1 MLINLLTESSPSGGG
16 NTGGDWIIYVILIGF
31 LALMIVPSI
40 IRQRKDKKAQEEKLN
55 AIEVGAKVTTIGLI
69 HGEIVDVG
77 EVYVVIKTG
86 TEENPSF
93 LTIEKRAIYQV
104 HKAEEENAG
113 ESQDMPEDLPEEI
126 TDEAPVQEAPVQE
139 APVQEAPAQEA
150 QEEPAKEEPA
160 QAQEEAEK
168 EAEAE

>member
-1 MLINLLTESSPSGGG
+1 MLINLLTQSSPSGDQ
-16 NTGGDWIIYVILIGF
+16 NPGGDWIIYVILIGF

-104 HKAEEENAG
+104 HKAEEENANAS
-113 ESQDMPEDLPEEI
+113 EDMPEDLPEEI

-139 APVQEAPAQEA
+139 APAQAQEEAPAQE
-150 QEEPAKEEPA
+150 
-160 QAQEEAEK
+160 AQEEAEK

>member
-16 NTGGDWIIYVILIGF
+16 NTGGDWIIYVILLGF

-104 HKAEEENAG
+104 HKAEEENTG

-126 TDEAPVQEAPVQE
+126 TDEAPAQET
-139 APVQEAPAQEA
+139 PAQEA
-150 QEEPAKEEPA
+150 KEEAPAKEEPA

>member
-1 MLINLLTESSPSGGG
+1 MLINLLTQSSPSGGG
-16 NTGGDWIIYVILIGF
+16 NPGGDWIIYVILLGF

-93 LTIEKRAIYQV
+93 LTVEKRAIYQV
-104 HKAEEENAG
+104 HKAEEENTG

-126 TDEAPVQEAPVQE
+126 TDEAPVQEE
-139 APVQEAPAQEA
+139 PAQEA

-160 QAQEEAEK
+160 QEDQEEAEK

>member
-1 MLINLLTESSPSGGG
+1 MLINLLTQSSPSGDQ
-16 NTGGDWIIYVILIGF
+16 NPGGDWIIYVILIGF

-40 IRQRKDKKAQEEKLN
+40 IRQRKDKKAQEEKLS

-93 LTIEKRAIYQV
+93 LTVEKRAIYQV
-104 HKAEEENAG
+104 HKAEEENANAS
-113 ESQDMPEDLPEEI
+113 EDMPEDLPEEI

-139 APVQEAPAQEA
+139 APAQAQEEAPAQE
-150 QEEPAKEEPA
+150 
-160 QAQEEAEK
+160 AQEEAEK

>member
-1 MLINLLTESSPSGGG
+1 MLINLLTQSSPSGDQ
-16 NTGGDWIIYVILIGF
+16 NPGGDWIIYVILIGF

-40 IRQRKDKKAQEEKLN
+40 IRQRKDKKAQEEKLS

-93 LTIEKRAIYQV
+93 LTVEKRAIYQV
-104 HKAEEENAG
+104 HKAEEENANAS
-113 ESQDMPEDLPEEI
+113 EDMPEDLPEEI
-126 TDEAPVQEAPVQE
+126 TDEQAFFLSKDI
-139 APVQEAPAQEA
+139 
-150 QEEPAKEEPA
+150 AKRIEDEMEYPGQIKVNVIREQRFTSIA
-160 QAQEEAEK
+160 K
-168 EAEAE
+168 

>member
-16 NTGGDWIIYVILIGF
+16 NPGGDWIIYVILIGF

-104 HKAEEENAG
+104 HKAEEENTNAS
-113 ESQDMPEDLPEEI
+113 EDMPEDLPEEI
-126 TDEAPVQEAPVQE
+126 TDEAPVQEAPVQ
-139 APVQEAPAQEA
+139 A
-150 QEEPAKEEPA
+150 QEEAPA

-168 EAEAE
+168 EADAE

>member
-104 HKAEEENAG
+104 HKAEEENTGAS
-113 ESQDMPEDLPEEI
+113 EDMPEDLPEEI
-126 TDEAPVQEAPVQE
+126 TDEAPVQEAP
-139 APVQEAPAQEA
+139 AQEA
-150 QEEPAKEEPA
+150 QEEAPAKEEPA

>member
-104 HKAEEENAG
+104 HKAEEENTGAS
-113 ESQDMPEDLPEEI
+113 EDMPEDLPEEI
-126 TDEAPVQEAPVQE
+126 TDEAPVQEAP
-139 APVQEAPAQEA
+139 AQEA
-150 QEEPAKEEPA
+150 KEEEPAKEEPA
-160 QAQEEAEK
+160 QAKEEAEK

>member
-104 HKAEEENAG
+104 HKAEEENANAS
-113 ESQDMPEDLPEEI
+113 EDMPEDLPEEI

-139 APVQEAPAQEA
+139 APAQAQEEAPAQE
-150 QEEPAKEEPA
+150 
-160 QAQEEAEK
+160 AQEEAEK

>member
-104 HKAEEENAG
+104 HKAEEENTGAS
-113 ESQDMPEDLPEEI
+113 EDMPEDLPEEI

-139 APVQEAPAQEA
+139 A
-150 QEEPAKEEPA
+150 QEEAPAKEEPA
-160 QAQEEAEK
+160 QEETAQAQEETEK

>member
-104 HKAEEENAG
+104 HKAEEENTGAS
-113 ESQDMPEDLPEEI
+113 EDMPEDLPEEI
-126 TDEAPVQEAPVQE
+126 TDE

>member
-104 HKAEEENAG
+104 HKAEEENTGAS
-113 ESQDMPEDLPEEI
+113 EDMPEDLPEEI
-126 TDEAPVQEAPVQE
+126 IDE
-139 APVQEAPAQEA
+139 APVQEAPAQV
-150 QEEPAKEEPA
+150 QEEPAKEEPT

-168 EAEAE
+168 EADAE

>member
-104 HKAEEENAG
+104 HKAEEENTGAS
-113 ESQDMPEDLPEEI
+113 EDMPEDLPEEI
-126 TDEAPVQEAPVQE
+126 TDEAPVQEAP
-139 APVQEAPAQEA
+139 AQEV

>member
-1 MLINLLTESSPSGGG
+1 MLINLLTQSSPSGDQ
-16 NTGGDWIIYVILIGF
+16 NPGGDWIIYVILLGF

-104 HKAEEENAG
+104 HKAEEENTG
-113 ESQDMPEDLPEEI
+113 ESEDMPEDLPEEI

-139 APVQEAPAQEA
+139 EPAQEA
-150 QEEPAKEEPA
+150 PAKEEPA

>member
-1 MLINLLTESSPSGGG
+1 
-16 NTGGDWIIYVILIGF
+16 
-31 LALMIVPSI
+31 MIVPSI
-40 IRQRKDKKAQEEKLN
+40 IRQRKDKKAQEEKLS

-93 LTIEKRAIYQV
+93 LTVEKRAIYQV
-104 HKAEEENAG
+104 HKAEEENANAS
-113 ESQDMPEDLPEEI
+113 EDMPEDLPEEI

-139 APVQEAPAQEA
+139 APAQAQEEAPAQE
-150 QEEPAKEEPA
+150 
-160 QAQEEAEK
+160 AQEEAEK

>member
-104 HKAEEENAG
+104 HKAEEENTGA
-113 ESQDMPEDLPEEI
+113 SQDMPEDLPEEI
-126 TDEAPVQEAPVQE
+126 TDEAPVQEAPAQEVQE
-139 APVQEAPAQEA
+139 EA
-150 QEEPAKEEPA
+150 PAKEEPA
-160 QAQEEAEK
+160 QEAQEEAEK

>member
-104 HKAEEENAG
+104 HKAEEENTGAS
-113 ESQDMPEDLPEEI
+113 EDMPEDLPEEI
-126 TDEAPVQEAPVQE
+126 TDE

-160 QAQEEAEK
+160 KEAKEEAEK

>member
-1 MLINLLTESSPSGGG
+1 MLINLLTQSSPSGGG

-104 HKAEEENAG
+104 HKAEEENTGAS
-113 ESQDMPEDLPEEI
+113 EDMPEDLPEEI
-126 TDEAPVQEAPVQE
+126 TDEAPVQE

-160 QAQEEAEK
+160 KEAKEEAEK

>member
-126 TDEAPVQEAPVQE
+126 TDEAPVQEAPIQE
-139 APVQEAPAQEA
+139 AKEEA
-150 QEEPAKEEPA
+150 PAKEEPA
-160 QAQEEAEK
+160 KESKEEAEK

>member
-104 HKAEEENAG
+104 HKAEEENTG

-126 TDEAPVQEAPVQE
+126 TDEAPVQEAPI
-139 APVQEAPAQEA
+139 QEA
-150 QEEPAKEEPA
+150 QEEAPAKEEPA

>member
-1 MLINLLTESSPSGGG
+1 MLINLLTQSSPSGGG
-16 NTGGDWIIYVILIGF
+16 NPGGDWIIYVILIGF

-93 LTIEKRAIYQV
+93 LTVEKRAIYQV
-104 HKAEEENAG
+104 HKAEEENTGA
-113 ESQDMPEDLPEEI
+113 SQDMPEDLPEEI
-126 TDEAPVQEAPVQE
+126 TDEAPVQEAPAQE
-139 APVQEAPAQEA
+139 TPAQEA

-160 QAQEEAEK
+160 QAKEEAEK

>member
-104 HKAEEENAG
+104 HKAEEESTGAS
-113 ESQDMPEDLPEEI
+113 EDMPEDLPEEI
-126 TDEAPVQEAPVQE
+126 TDE

>member
-1 MLINLLTESSPSGGG
+1 MLINLLTQSSPSGGG

-104 HKAEEENAG
+104 HKAEEENTGAS
-113 ESQDMPEDLPEEI
+113 EDMPEDLPEEI
-126 TDEAPVQEAPVQE
+126 TDEAPVQEAP
-139 APVQEAPAQEA
+139 AQEA
-150 QEEPAKEEPA
+150 QEEAPAKEEPA

-168 EAEAE
+168 EADAE

>member
-1 MLINLLTESSPSGGG
+1 MLINLLTQSSPSGDQ
-16 NTGGDWIIYVILIGF
+16 NPGGDWIIYVILIGF

-40 IRQRKDKKAQEEKLN
+40 IRQRKDKKAQEEKLS

-93 LTIEKRAIYQV
+93 LTVEKRAIYQV
-104 HKAEEENAG
+104 HKAEEENANAS
-113 ESQDMPEDLPEEI
+113 EDMPEDLPEEI

-139 APVQEAPAQEA
+139 A
-150 QEEPAKEEPA
+150 QEEAPAKEEPA
-160 QAQEEAEK
+160 KEAKEETEK

>member
-104 HKAEEENAG
+104 HKAEEENTGAS
-113 ESQDMPEDLPEEI
+113 EDMPEDLPEEI
-126 TDEAPVQEAPVQE
+126 TDEAPVQETPV
-139 APVQEAPAQEA
+139 QEA
-150 QEEPAKEEPA
+150 QEEAPAKEEPA

>member
-104 HKAEEENAG
+104 HKAEEENTGA
-113 ESQDMPEDLPEEI
+113 SQDMPEDLPEEI
-126 TDEAPVQEAPVQE
+126 TDEAPVQE